1 MVLLVSMVSDP
12 RVHALGKGSDTLIGT
27 VHYARTGDYVG
38 VDLCLTYFI
47 ANPFHRPQDPE
58 APRKGS
64 LDRAIHAIAIVGKS
78 PHELDEVYLVAPLSN
93 HWPDRTHKVP
103 ASEYV
108 IGGTGEIHT
117 GAPYKIRRE
126 KIRIAHDGGQKVLK
140 PGALEKLRATMLEN
154 EASAPLPSA
163 RHQEQPAR
171 ESPVV
176 AQSQCACGGS
186 QRGRRFGGRS
196 SYGRNTMKYRIGA
209 HFGNF

>member
-1 MVLLVSMVSDP
+1 
-12 RVHALGKGSDTLIGT
+12 
-27 VHYARTGDYVG
+27 
-38 VDLCLTYFI
+38 
-47 ANPFHRPQDPE
+47 
-58 APRKGS
+58 
-64 LDRAIHAIAIVGKS
+64 VGKS
-78 PHELDEVYLVAPLSN
+78 PHELDEIYLVAPLSN

-108 IGGTGEIHT
+108 IGGTGDIHT

-140 PGALEKLRATMLEN
+140 PGALDKLRATMLEN

-163 RHQEQPAR
+163 RHQEQPAQ

-176 AQSQCACGGS
+176 AQSQCACSGGS
-186 QRGRRFGGRS
+186 QRGRRSGGRS
-196 SYGRNTMKYRIGA
+196 SYGRNAMKYRIGA